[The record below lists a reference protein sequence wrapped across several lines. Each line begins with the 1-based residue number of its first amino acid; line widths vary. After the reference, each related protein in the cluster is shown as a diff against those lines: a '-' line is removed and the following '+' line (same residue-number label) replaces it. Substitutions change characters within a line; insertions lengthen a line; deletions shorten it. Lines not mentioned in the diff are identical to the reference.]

1 MRFLA
6 VLTLLG
12 ASALLADPITV
23 FSNFGPGQ
31 SYGGS
36 PFNVT
41 GASALMGYEAVAV
54 PFTPSAS
61 VVLSQ
66 VDVAFEMLDPLMGG
80 GASFT
85 LQILADN
92 GNQPGAI
99 LADLGGLSALSSA
112 SVLTAHCSS
121 CPNLVTGTQY
131 WLAALPGEA
140 LTGTGWDTNDQNV
153 TGRVAFLMP
162 EYFESWLV
170 QTGWTQPAFDVVGDP
185 VGSTVPEPATGWLLA
200 PIVAAIYIVRR
211 KCTAVTGE

>member
-12 ASALLADPITV
+12 APALLASSVTV
-23 FSNFGPGQ
+23 FSDFGPGQ

-92 GNQPGAI
+92 GNRPGAI
-99 LADLGGLSALSSA
+99 LAGLGNLFALSSA
-112 SVLTAHCSS
+112 SVLTAACSS
-121 CPNLVTGTQY
+121 CPSLVSGTQY
-131 WLAALPGEA
+131 WLAALPGDA
-140 LTGTGWDTNDQNV
+140 HTGTGWETNNQNV
-153 TGRVAFLMP
+153 AGRVAFLMP
-162 EYFESWLV
+162 QYFQSWQV
-170 QTGWTQPAFDVVGDP
+170 QTGWSLPAFDVVGNP
-185 VGSTVPEPATGWLLA
+185 IGNSVPEPTTGWLLA
-200 PIVAAIYIVRR
+200 PMIAAIYLARR
-211 KCTAVTGE
+211 DRAV